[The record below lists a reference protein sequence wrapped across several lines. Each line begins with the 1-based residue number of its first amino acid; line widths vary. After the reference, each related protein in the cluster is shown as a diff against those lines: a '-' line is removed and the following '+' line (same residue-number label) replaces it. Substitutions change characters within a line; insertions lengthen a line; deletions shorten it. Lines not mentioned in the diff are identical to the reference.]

1 MLYDIKLKET
11 MLDVLQSRMS
21 GIADS
26 IQMLFNEGYNLN
38 KNKITILD
46 WTSILID
53 AYENVDL
60 LSSEQQIKLD
70 NIYNKVLK
78 L

>member
-11 MLDVLQSRMS
+11 MLDVLQNRMS
-21 GIADS
+21 CIADS

>member
-11 MLDVLQSRMS
+11 MLDVLQNRMS

-53 AYENVDL
+53 AYENIDL

>member
-11 MLDVLQSRMS
+11 MLDVLQNRML

-53 AYENVDL
+53 AYENIDL
-60 LSSEQQIKLD
+60 LSSEQQVKLD

>member
-1 MLYDIKLKET
+1 MKVIILIKNK
-11 MLDVLQSRMS
+11 LDF
-21 GIADS
+21 IT
-26 IQMLFNEGYNLN
+26 IFN

-60 LSSEQQIKLD
+60 LSSEQQVKLD

>member
-60 LSSEQQIKLD
+60 LSSEQQVKLD

>member
-11 MLDVLQSRMS
+11 MLDVLQSRIS

>member
-11 MLDVLQSRMS
+11 MLDVLQNRMS

-60 LSSEQQIKLD
+60 LSYEQQVKLD

>member
-11 MLDVLQSRMS
+11 MLDILQNRMS

>member
-11 MLDVLQSRMS
+11 MLDVLQNRMS

-60 LSSEQQIKLD
+60 LSSEQQVKLD

>member
-11 MLDVLQSRMS
+11 MLDVLQNRMS

>member
-11 MLDVLQSRMS
+11 MLDILQNRMS

-60 LSSEQQIKLD
+60 LSYEQQVKLD

>member
-53 AYENVDL
+53 AYENIDL
-60 LSSEQQIKLD
+60 LSSEQQVKLD